1 MSLKLYIVI
10 QVWLMTSVNCA
21 AKYLF
26 NNFNPGQIKN
36 TDTWWGDQCH
46 IHPVILLPAGADWPW
61 ARPVD

>member
-36 TDTWWGDQCH
+36 TDTW
-46 IHPVILLPAGADWPW
+46 
-61 ARPVD
+61 